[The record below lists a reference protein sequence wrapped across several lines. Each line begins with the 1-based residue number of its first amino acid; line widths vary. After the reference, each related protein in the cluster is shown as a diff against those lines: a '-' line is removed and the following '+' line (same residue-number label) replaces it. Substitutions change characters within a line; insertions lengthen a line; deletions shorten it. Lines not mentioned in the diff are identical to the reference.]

1 MTPNDRSILFID
13 NSNSDF
19 TGLDLNTT
27 KVRGTES
34 SLILLAES
42 LVKNSIYVKVLTE
55 IDKDVLCNGVIY
67 SNKNIHQETTY
78 DLCVAISNANLFN
91 DISAKK
97 KVVWS
102 NSLQPFEK
110 FLRKKQLLPFLKHKP
125 EVVTMC
131 NYQFYKR
138 SYLTSMYGKHMIS
151 LSVDPRFYTEKVD
164 LENIP
169 SPYALNNVRSHRNLD
184 WLIDI
189 WTKSFNNKN
198 GKAKLFINPNLIEYS
213 DEMKESNIYERK
225 FGSRDDLINEL
236 RNTRVFAYTGH
247 KSDIWVLTVEEAVQM
262 CVPIVT
268 YGIGSVEDRVIHNE
282 TGFIAKNDEEFA
294 KYLEMLLFDD
304 EFYNKIRRKMFK
316 RRGFKNWDFIAD
328 IWIKKFLS

>member
-1 MTPNDRSILFID
+1 
-13 NSNSDF
+13 
-19 TGLDLNTT
+19 
-27 KVRGTES
+27 
-34 SLILLAES
+34 
-42 LVKNSIYVKVLTE
+42 
-55 IDKDVLCNGVIY
+55 
-67 SNKNIHQETTY
+67 
-78 DLCVAISNANLFN
+78 
-91 DISAKK
+91 
-97 KVVWS
+97 
-102 NSLQPFEK
+102 
-110 FLRKKQLLPFLKHKP
+110 
-125 EVVTMC
+125 
-131 NYQFYKR
+131 
-138 SYLTSMYGKHMIS
+138 MYGKHMIS
-151 LSVDPRFYTEKVD
+151 LSVDPRFYNEKVD
-164 LENIP
+164 LEKIP
-169 SPYALNNVRSHRNLD
+169 KPYALNNVRSHRNLD

-189 WTKSFNNKN
+189 WTNSFNNKN

-282 TGFIAKNDEEFA
+282 TGFIAKNDGEFA

-304 EFYNKIRRKMFK
+304 EFYNNIRRKMFK

>member
-1 MTPNDRSILFID
+1 MALNDKSVLFID
-13 NSNSDF
+13 NSDSDF
-19 TGLDLNTT
+19 TGFDLNTT

-42 LVKNSIYVKVLTE
+42 LVKNNIYVKVLTE
-55 IDKDVLCNGVIY
+55 IEKDVLCNGVIY
-67 SNKNIHQETTY
+67 CNKSVHQEINF
-78 DLCVAISNANLFN
+78 DLCIAISNANLFN
-91 DISAKK
+91 KISAKK

-110 FLRKKQLLPFLKHKP
+110 FLRKKQLLAFLKHKP

-138 SYLTSMYGKHMIS
+138 SFLTSMYGKHMIS
-151 LSVDPRFYTEKVD
+151 LSVDPRFYNEKVD
-164 LENIP
+164 LEKIP
-169 SPYALNNVRSHRNLD
+169 KPHALNNVRSHRNLD

-189 WTKSFNNKN
+189 WTNSFNNKN

-213 DEMKESNIYERK
+213 EEMKKSNIHERK

>member
-1 MTPNDRSILFID
+1 MALNDKSILFID

-19 TGLDLNTT
+19 TGLDINTT

-42 LVKNSIYVKVLTE
+42 LVKKNIYVKVLTK
-55 IDKDVLCNGVIY
+55 IDEDVLCNGVIY
-67 SNKNIHQETTY
+67 SNKNAHQETKY

-91 DISAKK
+91 KISAKK

-102 NSLQPFEK
+102 NSLQPLEK
-110 FLRKKQLLPFLKHKP
+110 FLRKKQLWPFLKHKP

-151 LSVDPRFYTEKVD
+151 LSVDPRFYNEKVD
-164 LENIP
+164 LEKIP
-169 SPYALNNVRSHRNLD
+169 KPYALNNVRSHRNLD

-189 WTKSFNNKN
+189 WTKSFNNKD

-294 KYLEMLLFDD
+294 KYLEILLFDD

-328 IWIKKFLS
+328 IWIEKFLS

>member
-1 MTPNDRSILFID
+1 MALNDKSVLFID
-13 NSNSDF
+13 NSDSDF
-19 TGLDLNTT
+19 TGFDLNTT

-42 LVKNSIYVKVLTE
+42 LVKNNIYVKVLTE
-55 IDKDVLCNGVIY
+55 IEKDVLCNGVIY
-67 SNKNIHQETTY
+67 CNKSVHQEINF
-78 DLCVAISNANLFN
+78 DLCIAISNANLFN
-91 DISAKK
+91 KISAKK

-110 FLRKKQLLPFLKHKP
+110 FLRKKQLLAFLKHKP

-131 NYQFYKR
+131 NYQYYKR
-138 SYLTSMYGKHMIS
+138 SFLTSMYGKHMIS
-151 LSVDPRFYTEKVD
+151 LSVDPRFYNEKVD
-164 LENIP
+164 LEKIP
-169 SPYALNNVRSHRNLD
+169 KPHALNNVRSHRNLD

-189 WTKSFNNKN
+189 WTNSFNNKN

-213 DEMKESNIYERK
+213 EEMKKSNIYERK

-282 TGFIAKNDEEFA
+282 TGFIAKNDEEFS

-304 EFYNKIRRKMFK
+304 EFYNKIRRKMFQ

>member
-1 MTPNDRSILFID
+1 MALNDKSVLFID
-13 NSNSDF
+13 NSDSDF
-19 TGLDLNTT
+19 TGFDLNTT

-42 LVKNSIYVKVLTE
+42 LVKNNIYVKVLTE

-67 SNKNIHQETTY
+67 CNKNVHQEINF
-78 DLCVAISNANLFN
+78 DLCIAISNANLFN
-91 DISAKK
+91 KISAKK
-97 KVVWS
+97 KVLWS

-110 FLRKKQLLPFLKHKP
+110 FLRKKQLLAFLKHKP

-138 SYLTSMYGKHMIS
+138 SFLTSMYGKHMIS
-151 LSVDPRFYTEKVD
+151 LSVDPRFYNEKVD
-164 LENIP
+164 LEIIP
-169 SPYALNNVRSHRNLD
+169 KPYALNNVRSHRNLD

-189 WTKSFNNKN
+189 WTNSFNNKN

-213 DEMKESNIYERK
+213 EEMKKSNIYERK

-282 TGFIAKNDEEFA
+282 TGFIAKSDEEFS

>member
-1 MTPNDRSILFID
+1 MALNDKSVLFID
-13 NSNSDF
+13 NSDSDF
-19 TGLDLNTT
+19 TGFDLNTT

-42 LVKNSIYVKVLTE
+42 LVKNNIYVKVLTE
-55 IDKDVLCNGVIY
+55 IEKDVLCNGVIY
-67 SNKNIHQETTY
+67 CNKSVHQEINF
-78 DLCVAISNANLFN
+78 DLCIAISNANLFN
-91 DISAKK
+91 KISAKK

-282 TGFIAKNDEEFA
+282 TGFIAKNDEEFS

>member
-1 MTPNDRSILFID
+1 MALNDKSVLFID
-13 NSNSDF
+13 NSDSDF
-19 TGLDLNTT
+19 TGFDLNTT

-42 LVKNSIYVKVLTE
+42 LVKNNIYVKVLTE
-55 IDKDVLCNGVIY
+55 IEKDVLCNGVIY
-67 SNKNIHQETTY
+67 CNKSVHQEINF
-78 DLCVAISNANLFN
+78 DLCIAISNANLFN
-91 DISAKK
+91 KISAKK

-110 FLRKKQLLPFLKHKP
+110 FLRKKQLLAFLKHKP

-138 SYLTSMYGKHMIS
+138 SFLTSMYGKHMIS
-151 LSVDPRFYTEKVD
+151 LSVDPRFYNEKVD
-164 LENIP
+164 LEKIP
-169 SPYALNNVRSHRNLD
+169 KPYALNNVRSHRNLD

-189 WTKSFNNKN
+189 WTNSFNNKN

-213 DEMKESNIYERK
+213 EEMKKSNIYERK

-282 TGFIAKNDEEFA
+282 TGFIAKNDEEFS

>member
-1 MTPNDRSILFID
+1 MALNDKSVLFID
-13 NSNSDF
+13 NSDSDF
-19 TGLDLNTT
+19 TGFDLNTT

-42 LVKNSIYVKVLTE
+42 LVKNNIYVKVLTE
-55 IDKDVLCNGVIY
+55 IEKDVLCNGVIY
-67 SNKNIHQETTY
+67 CNKSVHQEINF
-78 DLCVAISNANLFN
+78 DLCIAISNANLFN
-91 DISAKK
+91 KISAKK

-110 FLRKKQLLPFLKHKP
+110 FLRKKQLLAFLKHKP

-131 NYQFYKR
+131 NYQYYKR
-138 SYLTSMYGKHMIS
+138 SFLTSMYGKHMIS
-151 LSVDPRFYTEKVD
+151 LSVDPRFYNEKVD
-164 LENIP
+164 LEKIP
-169 SPYALNNVRSHRNLD
+169 KPYALNNVRSHRNLD

-189 WTKSFNNKN
+189 WTNSFNNKN

-213 DEMKESNIYERK
+213 EEMKKSNIYERK

-282 TGFIAKNDEEFA
+282 TGFIAKNDEEFS

-304 EFYNKIRRKMFK
+304 QFYNKIRRKMFK

>member
-1 MTPNDRSILFID
+1 MALNDKSVLFID
-13 NSNSDF
+13 NSDSDF
-19 TGLDLNTT
+19 TGFDLNTT

-42 LVKNSIYVKVLTE
+42 LVKNNIYVKVLTE
-55 IDKDVLCNGVIY
+55 IEKDVLCNGVIY
-67 SNKNIHQETTY
+67 SNKSAHQETHY

-91 DISAKK
+91 KISAKK

-151 LSVDPRFYTEKVD
+151 LSVDPRFYNEKVD
-164 LENIP
+164 LEKIP
-169 SPYALNNVRSHRNLD
+169 KPYALNNVRSHRNLD

-213 DEMKESNIYERK
+213 EEMKKSNIYERK

-282 TGFIAKNDEEFA
+282 TGFIAKNDEEFS

>member
-1 MTPNDRSILFID
+1 MALNDKSILFID

-42 LVKNSIYVKVLTE
+42 LVKNNIYVKVLTE
-55 IDKDVLCNGVIY
+55 INEDVLCNGVIY
-67 SNKNIHQETTY
+67 SNKNVHQETQY

-91 DISAKK
+91 KISAKK

>member
-1 MTPNDRSILFID
+1 MALNDKSVLFID
-13 NSNSDF
+13 NSDSDF
-19 TGLDLNTT
+19 TGFDLNTT

-42 LVKNSIYVKVLTE
+42 LVKNNIYVKVLTE
-55 IDKDVLCNGVIY
+55 IEKDVLCNGVIY
-67 SNKNIHQETTY
+67 CNKSVHQEINF
-78 DLCVAISNANLFN
+78 DLCIAISNANLFN
-91 DISAKK
+91 KISAKK

-110 FLRKKQLLPFLKHKP
+110 FLRKKQLLAFLNHKP

-131 NYQFYKR
+131 NYQYYKR
-138 SYLTSMYGKHMIS
+138 SFLTSMYGKHMIS
-151 LSVDPRFYTEKVD
+151 LSVDPRFYNEKVD
-164 LENIP
+164 LEKIP
-169 SPYALNNVRSHRNLD
+169 KPYALNNVRSHRNLD

-189 WTKSFNNKN
+189 WTNSFNNKN

-213 DEMKESNIYERK
+213 EEMKKSNIYERK
-225 FGSRDDLINEL
+225 FGTRDDLINEL

-294 KYLEMLLFDD
+294 KYLEMLLFND

>member
-1 MTPNDRSILFID
+1 MALNDKSILFID

-42 LVKNSIYVKVLTE
+42 LVKNNIYVKVLTE
-55 IDKDVLCNGVIY
+55 INEDVSCNGVIY
-67 SNKNIHQETTY
+67 SNKNVHQETHF

-91 DISAKK
+91 NISAKK

-164 LENIP
+164 LENVP

-213 DEMKESNIYERK
+213 DEMKELNIYERK
-225 FGSRDDLINEL
+225 YGSRDDLINEL

-268 YGIGSVEDRVIHNE
+268 YGIGSVADRVMHNE
-282 TGFIAKNDEEFA
+282 TGFIAKNDEEFS

>member
-1 MTPNDRSILFID
+1 MALNDKSVLFID
-13 NSNSDF
+13 NSDSDF

-42 LVKNSIYVKVLTE
+42 LVKNNIHVKVLTE
-55 IDKDVLCNGVIY
+55 INEDVLCNGVIY
-67 SNKNIHQETTY
+67 SNKSAHQETHY

-91 DISAKK
+91 KISAKK

-169 SPYALNNVRSHRNLD
+169 SPHALNNVRSHRNLD

-225 FGSRDDLINEL
+225 FGSRNDLINEL

-282 TGFIAKNDEEFA
+282 TGFIAKNDEEFS

>member
-1 MTPNDRSILFID
+1 MALNDKSVLFID
-13 NSNSDF
+13 NSDSDF
-19 TGLDLNTT
+19 TGFDLNTT

-42 LVKNSIYVKVLTE
+42 LVKNNIYVKVLTE
-55 IDKDVLCNGVIY
+55 IEKDVLCNGVIY
-67 SNKNIHQETTY
+67 CNKSVHQEKNF
-78 DLCVAISNANLFN
+78 DLCIAISNANLFN
-91 DISAKK
+91 KISAKK

-110 FLRKKQLLPFLKHKP
+110 FLRKKQLLAFLKHKP

-131 NYQFYKR
+131 NYQYYKR
-138 SYLTSMYGKHMIS
+138 SFLTSMYGKHMIS
-151 LSVDPRFYTEKVD
+151 LSVDPRFYNEKVD
-164 LENIP
+164 LEKIP
-169 SPYALNNVRSHRNLD
+169 KPYALNNVRSHRNLD

>member
-1 MTPNDRSILFID
+1 MALNDKSVLFID
-13 NSNSDF
+13 NSDSDF
-19 TGLDLNTT
+19 TGFDLNTT

-42 LVKNSIYVKVLTE
+42 LVKNNIYVKVLTE
-55 IDKDVLCNGVIY
+55 IEKDVLCNGVIY
-67 SNKNIHQETTY
+67 CNKSVHQEINF
-78 DLCVAISNANLFN
+78 DLCIAISNANLFN
-91 DISAKK
+91 KISAKK

-110 FLRKKQLLPFLKHKP
+110 FLRKKQLLAFLKHKP

-138 SYLTSMYGKHMIS
+138 SFLTSMYGKHMIS
-151 LSVDPRFYTEKVD
+151 LSVDPRFYNEKVD
-164 LENIP
+164 LEKIP
-169 SPYALNNVRSHRNLD
+169 KPYALNNVRSHRNLD

-189 WTKSFNNKN
+189 WTNSFNNKN

-213 DEMKESNIYERK
+213 EEMKKSNIYERK

-282 TGFIAKNDEEFA
+282 TGFIAKSDEEFS

>member
-1 MTPNDRSILFID
+1 MALNDKSVLFID
-13 NSNSDF
+13 NSDSDF
-19 TGLDLNTT
+19 TGFDLNTT

-42 LVKNSIYVKVLTE
+42 LVKNNIYVKVLTE
-55 IDKDVLCNGVIY
+55 IEKDVLCNGVIY
-67 SNKNIHQETTY
+67 CNKSVHQEINF
-78 DLCVAISNANLFN
+78 DLCIAISNANLFN
-91 DISAKK
+91 KISAKK

-110 FLRKKQLLPFLKHKP
+110 FLRKKQLFAFLKHKP

-262 CVPIVT
+262 CVPVVT

-282 TGFIAKNDEEFA
+282 TGFIVKNDREFA
-294 KYLEMLLFDD
+294 KYLELLLFDD
-304 EFYNKIRRKMFK
+304 EFYNNIRRKMFK

>member
-1 MTPNDRSILFID
+1 MALNDKSVLFID
-13 NSNSDF
+13 NSDSDF

-42 LVKNSIYVKVLTE
+42 LVKNNIHVKVLTE
-55 IDKDVLCNGVIY
+55 INEDVLCNGVIY
-67 SNKNIHQETTY
+67 SNKSAHQETHY

-91 DISAKK
+91 KISAKK

>member
-1 MTPNDRSILFID
+1 MALNDKSVLFID
-13 NSNSDF
+13 NSDSDF
-19 TGLDLNTT
+19 TGFDLNTT

-42 LVKNSIYVKVLTE
+42 LVKNNIYVKVLTE
-55 IDKDVLCNGVIY
+55 IEKDVLCNGVIY
-67 SNKNIHQETTY
+67 CNKSVHQEINF
-78 DLCVAISNANLFN
+78 DLCIAISNANLFN
-91 DISAKK
+91 KISAKK

-110 FLRKKQLLPFLKHKP
+110 FLRKKQLLAFLKHKP

-131 NYQFYKR
+131 NYQYYKR
-138 SYLTSMYGKHMIS
+138 SFLTSMYGKHMIS
-151 LSVDPRFYTEKVD
+151 LSVDPRFYNEKVD
-164 LENIP
+164 LEKIP
-169 SPYALNNVRSHRNLD
+169 KPYALNNVRSHRNLD

-189 WTKSFNNKN
+189 WTNCFNNKN

-213 DEMKESNIYERK
+213 EEMKKSNIHERN

-282 TGFIAKNDEEFA
+282 TGFIAKNDEEFS

>member
-1 MTPNDRSILFID
+1 MALNDKSVLFID
-13 NSNSDF
+13 NSDSDF

-42 LVKNSIYVKVLTE
+42 LVKKNIYVKVLTK

-67 SNKNIHQETTY
+67 SNKNVQQETHY
-78 DLCVAISNANLFN
+78 DLCIAISNAKLFN
-91 DISAKK
+91 KISANK

-151 LSVDPRFYTEKVD
+151 LSVDPRFYNEKVD
-164 LENIP
+164 LKKIP
-169 SPYALNNVRSHRNLD
+169 KPHTLNNVRSHRNLD

-213 DEMKESNIYERK
+213 DEMKKSNIYERK

-304 EFYNKIRRKMFK
+304 EFYNKIRLKMFK